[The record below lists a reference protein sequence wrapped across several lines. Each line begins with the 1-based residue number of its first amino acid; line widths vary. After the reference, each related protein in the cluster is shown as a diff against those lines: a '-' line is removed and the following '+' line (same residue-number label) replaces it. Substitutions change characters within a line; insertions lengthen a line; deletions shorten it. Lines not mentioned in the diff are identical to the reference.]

1 MIDGIKNN
9 KTSHTT
15 LINNK
20 KVILDTES
28 GKYYLLNEIGTI
40 VWDFIQKDQNLSID
54 EVCTELSQ
62 NFDEQKEVIR
72 KEIETFIEEINK
84 FGLIS

>member
-1 MIDGIKNN
+1 MIDGIKNIKN
-9 KTSHTT
+9 SHTI

-40 VWDFIQKDQNLSID
+40 IWDFIQQDQNFTHDEIYAYLS
-54 EVCTELSQ
+54 CR
-62 NFDEQKEVIR
+62 FDEQKEIIIR
-72 KEIETFIEEINK
+72 EVNEFLQEIK
-84 FGLIS
+84 KRKLIA